1 MKYEEANSYSLNDQ
15 QEQEFSS
22 FEKLLTLWKDAY
34 QCAVISYVGV
44 KTAQGPRL
52 LFGRI
57 MLEPSRMGITD
68 TNFKFETEHVIAVR
82 SVANATWSDIASFL
96 ARAKTG
102 GIPSINNTMI
112 LESDRG
118 RNLSVYFAPI
128 HHPLITEGP
137 RLPCLLIRGIS
148 KHDLLIQA
156 TDSRQL
162 DWELKAGNIPF
173 DSLDELLI
181 QCGLPA
187 LTQMGDSTVLEI
199 VAKSPAWISDKSTI
213 TGGEVRIECHVA
225 NALDIGRIR
234 VSYKV
239 FQKDFVVVDR
249 ASVSGSTLE
258 WQQENDTKIGICRV
272 PVGDAPLLQAFL
284 SYAGIS
290 LHQWWITDPQK
301 HLNPRHAIH
310 QVFDEDME
318 LLKMMLLKPESDKPY
333 AFEGAVSTL
342 CNLLGFSVVNYGR
355 IPKLQKGPD
364 IIAVTP
370 AGNIGVIECTVGL
383 LNENDKLAK
392 VVQRTTLIKG
402 KLTAAGYGHLQILAA
417 IVTPLS
423 RKEVVA
429 NLEVASKQNIAVI
442 CKEDI
447 EKLLAQVGLPPNPE
461 NLFQEVKR
469 LV

>member
-1 MKYEEANSYSLNDQ
+1 
-15 QEQEFSS
+15 
-22 FEKLLTLWKDAY
+22 
-34 QCAVISYVGV
+34 
-44 KTAQGPRL
+44 
-52 LFGRI
+52 
-57 MLEPSRMGITD
+57 MGITD
-68 TNFKFETEHVIAVR
+68 TKFEFETEHVIAVR
-82 SVANATWSDIASFL
+82 SVVNATWSDVTSFL
-96 ARAKTG
+96 GRAKTG
-102 GIPSINNTMI
+102 GIPSIDNAMI
-112 LESDRG
+112 LERDKG
-118 RNLSVYFAPI
+118 RNLSVYFDPI

-137 RLPCLLIRGIS
+137 RLPCLLIHGIS

-162 DWELKAGNIPF
+162 DWELKGGDIPF
-173 DSLDELLI
+173 DNLDELLI
-181 QCGLPA
+181 QCGLPT
-187 LTQMGDSTVLEI
+187 LTQMGDSTVLE
-199 VAKSPAWISDKSTI
+199 VMARSPGWIGNRSTI
-213 TGGEVRIECHVA
+213 MGGEARIECHFA
-225 NALDIGRIR
+225 NALDIERIR
-234 VSYKV
+234 VGYKV
-239 FQKDFVVVDR
+239 FQKNFVVGHR

-258 WQQENDTKIGICRV
+258 WQQENDIKIAICRV
-272 PVGDAPLLQAFL
+272 PVGDALLLQAFL
-284 SYAGIS
+284 NYAGIS
-290 LHQWWITDPQK
+290 LHQWWVMDPQK

-318 LLKMMLLKPESDKPY
+318 LLKMMLLKPESDPS

-370 AGNIGVIECTVGL
+370 SGNIGVIECTVGL
-383 LNENDKLAK
+383 LNEKDKLAK
-392 VVQRTTLIKG
+392 LVQRTTLIKD

-423 RKEVVA
+423 RNKVVA
-429 NLEVASKQNIAVI
+429 NLEVASKHNIAVI